1 MLSCMLGCCWVA
13 ASVRPGPALRG
24 SAPHALRA
32 GTPCCSEPA
41 LPRRVAL
48 QLAVAATAATKAPRA
63 ATARETGRAAPDRAY
78 GPLLQGPFDFP
89 APGSTRATL
98 RRELVPGR
106 IWSFE
111 QVQGVIFVHVPVR
124 MTVVRLDSGGLFV
137 YAPVAPTTEC
147 LALLQP
153 LVDAHGAVAHVILP
167 SVAPEHKVCLAGPAM
182 LAHPNPD
189 HALTR
194 TLSPIPTR
202 FSLGHL
208 RACSRRQTSG

>member
-1 MLSCMLGCCWVA
+1 MRSAALAVLGCYGVA
-13 ASVRPGPALRG
+13 ASVRPGPAVR

-32 GTPCCSEPA
+32 RSPCCSEPA
-41 LPRRVAL
+41 LPRRAAL
-48 QLAVAATAATKAPRA
+48 QLGLLATAAEAPQA
-63 ATARETGRAAPDRAY
+63 AAARETGRAAPERAY

-124 MTVVRLDSGGLFV
+124 MTVVRLDGGGLFV

-147 LALLQP
+147 LRLLAE
-153 LVDAHGAVAHVILP
+153 LEAAHGEVEHMLLLP
-167 SVAPEHKVCLAGPAM
+167 LPLP
-182 LAHPNPD
+182 LTL
-189 HALTR
+189 ALTLTLTLTL
-194 TLSPIPTR
+194 TLSLT
-202 FSLGHL
+202 LTL
-208 RACSRRQTSG
+208 T